1 MNVAV
6 VGGKLQGVEVT
17 YLAKCAGYTV
27 GVLDRRQDAQAFG
40 MADRE
45 HVIDILQESARTE
58 CILKK
63 YDVVIPAIENLEVLD
78 MVLAIGKKL
87 DVPVLFDRDAYE
99 ISSSKQASNQ
109 LFHRLQLS
117 MPGTYPDCS
126 YPVILKP
133 NDKSGSSGIQK
144 CFSKEETESCL
155 QSLPK
160 NTVVQE
166 YVAGRSFSLEVL
178 GDGTQ
183 FVFSQMTEVVVDKA
197 YDCKRIIAPA
207 KLEENEKEQLLYMG
221 KKLAEA
227 LKIKGIFDL
236 EVICHRGTLKLL
248 EIDARVPSQTP
259 ISVYHSC
266 GFNMVEAMVQFALGK
281 PVCKE
286 IKIKQVVLYQQIV
299 VTGKEI
305 KVLGEHVM
313 GQCKRL
319 HRDRAFFGA
328 LDAITDYEPGKENF
342 SAIVITAGNTQKEAY
357 QHFTDCVN
365 RIIKAVGKPL
375 TLIEG

>member
-45 HVIDILQESARTE
+45 YVIDILQERVQTE

-78 MVLAIGKKL
+78 AVLAIGQKFG
-87 DVPVLFDRDAYE
+87 VPVLFDRNAYE
-99 ISSSKQASNQ
+99 ISSSKRASNQ
-109 LFHRLQLS
+109 LFHQLQLS

-126 YPVILKP
+126 YPVIVKP
-133 NDKSGSSGIQK
+133 NDKSGSSGVQK
-144 CFSKEETESCL
+144 CFSKEETERCL

-160 NTVVQE
+160 DTVVQE
-166 YVAGRSFSLEVL
+166 YVEGRSFSLEVL

-183 FVFSQMTEVVVDKA
+183 FVFPQITEVVVDKA

-207 KLEENEKEQLLYMG
+207 KLEENEKKQLLSMG
-221 KKLAEA
+221 KKLAET
-227 LKIKGIFDL
+227 LKIKGIFDI

-281 PVCKE
+281 SVCK
-286 IKIKQVVLYQQIV
+286 KIEERQVVMYQQIV
-299 VTGKEI
+299 VTGQEI

-328 LDAITDYEPGKENF
+328 LDAITDYEPGKETF

-357 QHFTDCVN
+357 HHFRSC
-365 RIIKAVGKPL
+365 IKGITETVGKPL
-375 TLIEG
+375 ALIEG